1 MTDNPLEREHSERG
15 PSAAHRWRPCPGSVR
30 MCRGLP
36 DDAGMEAALGTVFH
50 EFAAITLEFGVDQ
63 FQMVGSRMVVEANG
77 KPVELEFTLEMAT
90 KMQPGLD
97 WIRAYEGPG
106 TVLLVEKRLDLQ
118 EWVGEGEFGT
128 SDAGIIDIE
137 NWRIVV
143 FDWKWGAGVPVSPYR
158 NDQAMLYFL
167 GFWSTYARAMF
178 AEAVLEKHGD
188 AALDAP
194 WEDDIEVII
203 NIEQPRAPGGGGVWK
218 TTVGELLAEGQKIK
232 RDAEATEDPDAPL
245 VPGEKQCQFCAASK
259 HQVCPAERD
268 MVLSAFDITEDDL
281 EVAFLSG
288 AELDLKDRKALTPQ
302 ERSALIMAT
311 SQIKK
316 YLDNLHAE
324 AFIDAENGIEVPGM
338 FLAEGRRPPRKWKD
352 EDKAYPVLE
361 LRLKG
366 DAWEKKWLT
375 PTAVE
380 ELVGKSKYERLFA
393 ALVDQG
399 EAKPQLVPAE
409 SGKTPVKSRREQ
421 LDDAFDEAA
430 RETDTLI

>member
-1 MTDNPLEREHSERG
+1 
-15 PSAAHRWRPCPGSVR
+15 
-30 MCRGLP
+30 
-36 DDAGMEAALGTVFH
+36 
-50 EFAAITLEFGVDQ
+50 
-63 FQMVGSRMVVEANG
+63 
-77 KPVELEFTLEMAT
+77 
-90 KMQPGLD
+90 
-97 WIRAYEGPG
+97 
-106 TVLLVEKRLDLQ
+106 
-118 EWVGEGEFGT
+118 
-128 SDAGIIDIE
+128 
-137 NWRIVV
+137 
-143 FDWKWGAGVPVSPYR
+143 
-158 NDQAMLYFL
+158 
-167 GFWSTYARAMF
+167 
-178 AEAVLEKHGD
+178 
-188 AALDAP
+188 
-194 WEDDIEVII
+194 
-203 NIEQPRAPGGGGVWK
+203 
-218 TTVGELLAEGQKIK
+218 
-232 RDAEATEDPDAPL
+232 
-245 VPGEKQCQFCAASK
+245 
-259 HQVCPAERD
+259 

-324 AFIDAENGIEVPGM
+324 AFIDAENGVEVPGM

-352 EDKAYPVLE
+352 EEKAYPVLE

>member
-15 PSAAHRWRPCPGSVR
+15 PSAAHRWRPCPGSVAL
-30 MCRGLP
+30 CRGLP

-50 EFAAITLEFGVDQ
+50 EFAAIALEFDVDQ
-63 FQMVGSRMVVEANG
+63 YQMVGSRMEVEANG
-77 KPVELEFTLEMAT
+77 VPVVLEFDLEMAT
-90 KMQPGLD
+90 KMQPGID

-106 TVLLVEKRLDLQ
+106 TLLLVEKRLDLQ

-178 AEAVLEKHGD
+178 EEAVLAKGGD
-188 AALDAP
+188 INAP

-218 TTVGELLAEGQKIK
+218 TTVGELLAEGRKIK
-232 RDAEATEDPDAPL
+232 KDAEATEQPDAPL

-268 MVLSAFDITEDDL
+268 FVLSAFDIDTDDL
-281 EVAFLSG
+281 EIAFMSG
-288 AELDLKDRKALTPQ
+288 AELDLRDRKSLTPEQ
-302 ERSALIMAT
+302 RSALIVAT
-311 SQIKK
+311 SQLKK

-324 AFIDAENGIEVPGM
+324 AFIDAQNGIEVPGM

-352 EDKAYPVLE
+352 IDKAGPILE
-361 LRLKG
+361 SRLKG

-375 PTAVE
+375 PTGAE
-380 ELVGKSKYERLFA
+380 ELVGKAKYERLFA

-430 RETDTLI
+430 QDSDTLI